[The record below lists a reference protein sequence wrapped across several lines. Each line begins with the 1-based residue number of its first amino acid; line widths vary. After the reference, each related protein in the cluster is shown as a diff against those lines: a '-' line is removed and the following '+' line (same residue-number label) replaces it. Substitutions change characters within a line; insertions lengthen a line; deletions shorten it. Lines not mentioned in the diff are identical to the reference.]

1 MTGDKSHMNFA
12 SDNATGASP
21 KVLKALCEA
30 NEGAA
35 LPYGVDP
42 WTSRATEALAAL
54 FERDCA
60 VFLVASGTAANAL
73 ALACLSPPWGAIF
86 CHADAHVADDE
97 CGAPEFYSGG
107 AKLVGIDGARGKIPQ
122 AGLEA
127 ALKAY
132 PRGLVKQ
139 VQPSALTLTQATEA
153 GTLYSLDEIR
163 ALAEAAHRAGVHVHM
178 DGARFANALVAL
190 GCSPAEMTWKAGV
203 DALSFGAT
211 KNGTLFCEA
220 VVIFDK
226 ALAADFAFRRKRA
239 GHTLSKGRYLGA
251 QMLAYLDSGH
261 WLDLARHANAMALR
275 LAERLAQV
283 PGVRL
288 PWQPQA
294 NEVFPIIPRR
304 AEAQLR
310 AAGARFYGWGGRGL
324 EPGEALRGD
333 EVQLRLVTS
342 FLTSEAEIED
352 FVTALASA

>member
-1 MTGDKSHMNFA
+1 MTGDKSLMNFA

-21 KVLKALCEA
+21 KVLKAITEA

-35 LPYGVDP
+35 LPYGSDP
-42 WTSRATEALAAL
+42 WSARATAALAAI
-54 FERDCA
+54 FERDCE

-73 ALACLSPPWGAIF
+73 ALASISPPWGAIF

-107 AKLVGIDGARGKIPQ
+107 AKLVGIQGTRGKIPMQ
-122 AGLEA
+122 GLAA

-139 VQPSALTLTQATEA
+139 VQPSALSLTQATEA
-153 GTLYSLDEIR
+153 GTVYSLDEIR
-163 ALAEAAHRAGVHVHM
+163 DLCEGAHAAGVRVHM

-203 DALSFGAT
+203 DVLSFGAT

-220 VVIFDK
+220 VVFFDR

-251 QMLAYLDSGH
+251 QMLAYLDGGH
-261 WLDLARHANAMALR
+261 WLDLATHANAMAKR
-275 LAERLAQV
+275 LADRLGHV

-288 PWQPQA
+288 PWAPQI
-294 NEVFPIIPRR
+294 NEVFPVIPRH
-304 AEAQLR
+304 AEAPLR
-310 AAGARFYGWGGRGL
+310 AAGARFYDWGGRGL
-324 EPGEALRGD
+324 EPGEDLAAD
-333 EVQLRLVTS
+333 EMQLRLVTS
-342 FLTSEAEIED
+342 FMTTQAEIDD
-352 FVTALASA
+352 FVRILAAA